1 MAQPIRQVLYPEV
14 DFNDTRPYAFAL
26 TYDKVREG
34 TGHLVLHSHKTGL
47 IGMQVSGGYFGVE
60 LASEHM
66 AVPVNTAVWV
76 PPDVPHCTTQCHSCT
91 SICLHV
97 APEVAKAFLP
107 DHPVRCVVNS
117 LTREM
122 IRHFARVWLTTERSL
137 TARRLASFIVQ
148 ELKES
153 PLVTD
158 DFAPLPQ
165 NAILRDIA
173 FQLVYNPG
181 STKTLAE
188 WAAVFAVG
196 EKTLARITLKETGMS
211 FARWAMHFRLL
222 PAMRALF
229 DGVSVEEAAGIAGF
243 QTTAAFINA
252 FTRVFGVT
260 PGKWRD
266 TEQGNGPWLTPATNF
281 PRD

>member
-34 TGHLVLHSHKTGL
+34 AGHLVLHSHKTGL

-107 DHPVRCVVNS
+107 DHPVRWVVNS

-122 IRHFARVWLTTERSL
+122 IRHFARVWQTTERSL

-153 PLVTD
+153 PLMTD
-158 DFAPLPQ
+158 DFA
-165 NAILRDIA
+165 RYR
-173 FQLVYNPG
+173 F
-181 STKTLAE
+181 S
-188 WAAVFAVG
+188 
-196 EKTLARITLKETGMS
+196 ARL
-211 FARWAMHFRLL
+211 
-222 PAMRALF
+222 
-229 DGVSVEEAAGIAGF
+229 
-243 QTTAAFINA
+243 
-252 FTRVFGVT
+252 
-260 PGKWRD
+260 
-266 TEQGNGPWLTPATNF
+266 
-281 PRD
+281 